1 MSLLRFCTVM
11 LTTDFWPFL
20 SILDVCRER
29 VYKMSRLL
37 FQRTGQ
43 RPLPFRIKVKL
54 IRFKIS
60 IVNKP
65 TECLGC
71 YLKERVNAHC
81 PIVSRSNWSDSRYP
95 SWTNLQNVLAVV
107 SKDRSAPTAW
117 SCQVKLIRFKIA
129 IVNKPTKCP
138 GCCYKGQ
145 VSAHCLVVSRSNW
158 FDSRY
163 PSWNNLVSR

>member
-1 MSLLRFCTVM
+1 MCVVNE
-11 LTTDFWPFL
+11 
-20 SILDVCRER
+20 SIKCQGYCFNGRD
-29 VYKMSRLL
+29 S
-37 FQRTGQ
+37 
-43 RPLPFRIKVKL
+43 
-54 IRFKIS
+54 
-60 IVNKP
+60 
-65 TECLGC
+65 
-71 YLKERVNAHC
+71 AHC
-81 PIVSRSNWSDSRYP
+81 LFVSRSNWSDSRYP
-95 SWTNLQNVLAVV
+95 SWTNLQNVLAAIYKNGSTPTARLCQGQTDPIQDIHHEQTYKNVLAVV